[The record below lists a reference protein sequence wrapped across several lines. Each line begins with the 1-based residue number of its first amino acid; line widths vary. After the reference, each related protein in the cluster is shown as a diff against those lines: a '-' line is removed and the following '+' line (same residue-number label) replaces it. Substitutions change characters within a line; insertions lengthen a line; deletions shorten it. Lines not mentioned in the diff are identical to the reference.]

1 MRRIRYALHFVLTDY
16 QESFSVDPY
25 LCGVMGAQTVLG
37 MQEHVIATAKHFIVN
52 EQETNRQPSSFGLG
66 NASVSATVD
75 DKTMHEL
82 YLWPFQDLV
91 KAGVGSVMC
100 SYNRINGSHGCQ
112 NSYTLNYLLKTELA
126 FQGYVISDN
135 GALHTGIAAANA
147 GMDVVTPFE
156 EVWGGNLT
164 RAISNGTL
172 EASRLDDMVKRYGI
186 EVNVGFFAD
195 VHLASSLLG
204 SNLRNSSLVRG
215 FQ

>member
-1 MRRIRYALHFVLTDY
+1 MNC

-25 LCGVMGAQTVLG
+25 LCGAMGAQTVLG

-52 EQETNRQPSSFGLG
+52 EQETNRNPSSFGIG

-91 KAGVGSVMC
+91 RAGVGSVMC

-112 NSYTLNYLLKTELA
+112 NSYTQNYLLKTELA
-126 FQGYVISDN
+126 FQGYIISDN
-135 GALHTGIAAANA
+135 GALHTGIAAAKA

-156 EVWGGNLT
+156 EVWGKNLT
-164 RAISNGTL
+164 TAISNGTL
-172 EASRLDDMVKRYGI
+172 AASRLDDMVTRYVI
-186 EVNVGFFAD
+186 EFNIS
-195 VHLASSLLG
+195 VHC
-204 SNLRNSSLVRG
+204 
-215 FQ
+215 